1 MDKLTRQQEDII
13 CKLLH
18 HSHSEEVTQYIL
30 CRIGRENWTRDVL
43 SSCAEFHTLE
53 QEDLYESLGGG
64 YDADEIDEIIECD
77 AINEEIAEQLKLQGI
92 TSYLY
97 ENEDYLNAIRT
108 GEIVIE
114 GIDVEQIKMLVVEE
128 QQTISHTE

>member
-13 CKLLH
+13 CELLH

-30 CRIGRENWTRDVL
+30 GRIGRENWTRGVL

-53 QEDLYESLGGG
+53 QEDLYESMGGG
-64 YDADEIDEIIECD
+64 YSIDEIDAHTDI
-77 AINEEIAEQLKLQGI
+77 ALINAEIAEQLKLQGI

-97 ENEDYLNAIRT
+97 ENEDYIDAIRT
-108 GEIVIE
+108 GEIIVE
-114 GIDVEQIKMLVVEE
+114 GINVEQIKKLVIDEV
-128 QQTISHTE
+128 